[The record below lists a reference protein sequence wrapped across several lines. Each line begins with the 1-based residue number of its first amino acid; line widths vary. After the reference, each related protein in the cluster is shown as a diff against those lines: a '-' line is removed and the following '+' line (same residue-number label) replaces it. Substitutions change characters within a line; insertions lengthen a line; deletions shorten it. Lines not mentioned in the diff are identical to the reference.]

1 MRYVVSKVPAYPAIR
16 DTVKNE
22 TILTIVTK
30 RDPVNG
36 RDNSFLT
43 SEEINA
49 RIVFILDSLNRNTEY
64 HEG

>member
-1 MRYVVSKVPAYPAIR
+1 MRYVISKVPAYTAIR

-36 RDNSFLT
+36 RDNSYLT
-43 SEEINA
+43 SEEMNA
-49 RIVFILDSLNRNTEY
+49 RIAFILDSLNKTE
-64 HEG
+64 E

>member
-1 MRYVVSKVPAYPAIR
+1 MRYVISEVPAYTAIR

-36 RDNSFLT
+36 RDNGFLT
-43 SEEINA
+43 KAEFDA
-49 RIVFILDSLNRNTEY
+49 RVAFILDTLNKTE
-64 HEG
+64 E